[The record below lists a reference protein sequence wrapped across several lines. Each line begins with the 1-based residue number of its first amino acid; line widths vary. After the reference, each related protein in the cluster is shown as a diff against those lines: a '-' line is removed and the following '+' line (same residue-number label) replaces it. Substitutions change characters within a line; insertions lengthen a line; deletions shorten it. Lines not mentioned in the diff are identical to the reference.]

1 MKDQFSQGTED
12 SDSSTVLTALAN
24 VLETLI
30 DANKKFMSA
39 PQAVRV
45 TKFQCSYAPDVSII
59 SYLER
64 IRKYAKCSDCCF
76 VMSLIYIDRMIE
88 SCNVVLTSLNVHR
101 LLITSIM
108 LSAKFLDDLFY
119 NNAFY
124 AKLGGVSVTELN
136 GLELEFLEKIQFSLY
151 VSPESYNKYL
161 SELQRFASTGTVDT
175 ISSVANTCSPLPII
189 NSTGSWSTSSPPPSI
204 IVASEYSPVSVATIA
219 VEKPNAT
226 QGTWSYDHHSNIAPF
241 SDHSSVFPIPTPPYV
256 CQPSPSSYMNHQYY
270 QPQNY
275 PSYQSCPP
283 PYESTQQQLY
293 NTNTNHTWQQSR
305 NINKYL
311 FNSYRPSLVV
321 VSSL

>member
-1 MKDQFSQGTED
+1 MMKDSFSQDMGD
-12 SDSSTVLTALAN
+12 NDNDASLLIALAN

-30 DANKKFMSA
+30 DANKKYQSA
-39 PQAVRV
+39 PQVV

-76 VMSLIYIDRMIE
+76 VISLIYIDRMIE

-136 GLELEFLEKIQFSLY
+136 ALEIEFLQKIHFSLY
-151 VSPESYNKYL
+151 VSPESYCKYL
-161 SELQRFASTGTVDT
+161 SELRRFTGTDHP
-175 ISSVANTCSPLPII
+175 IPSSVVASPSLSIVSSAGST
-189 NSTGSWSTSSPPPSI
+189 NSSEVIYGSAHLNSNS
-204 IVASEYSPVSVATIA
+204 SEYSPTSVVAVSAAVAMHS
-219 VEKPNAT
+219 
-226 QGTWSYDHHSNIAPF
+226 GTWSYDQCIATPNIAPF
-241 SDHSSVFPIPTPPYV
+241 SDQSAYPNQYSDHHHQYVSPSPPPPPTPHLQYLN
-256 CQPSPSSYMNHQYY
+256 QFYHQSNDQMNF
-270 QPQNY
+270 NNN
-275 PSYQSCPP
+275 S
-283 PYESTQQQLY
+283 
-293 NTNTNHTWQQSR
+293 NWQEKGR
-305 NINKYL
+305 NNMSKFL

-321 VSSL
+321 SSL